1 MVRLTGVEPV
11 ACRLGGGQIISHAYV
26 QRCSVTWN
34 SGERR
39 AESIYCLPLHT
50 VR

>member
-11 ACRLGGGQIISHAYV
+11 ACRLGGRKPLQLRPFFQAMPFED
-26 QRCSVTWN
+26 

-39 AESIYCLPLHT
+39 AKSLYCLPLYS